1 MNLLC
6 NATAHLRAP
15 GILLLAVGDSS
26 EYQRDGEAFA
36 QQKKKKGGAGQIL
49 CPEWARLQVFSL
61 GSH

>member
-15 GILLLAVGDSS
+15 GILWLAVGDSS

-36 QQKKKKGGAGQIL
+36 QQKKKKKRGGRADT
-49 CPEWARLQVFSL
+49 VS
-61 GSH
+61 

>member
-1 MNLLC
+1 MNLSC

-36 QQKKKKGGAGQIL
+36 QQKKKKKRGGGADT
-49 CPEWARLQVFSL
+49 VS
-61 GSH
+61 